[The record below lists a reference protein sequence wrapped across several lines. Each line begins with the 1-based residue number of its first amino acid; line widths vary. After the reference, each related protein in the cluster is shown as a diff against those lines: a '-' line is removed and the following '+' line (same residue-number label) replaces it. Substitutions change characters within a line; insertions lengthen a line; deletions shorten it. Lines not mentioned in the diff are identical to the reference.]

1 MSYKS
6 ILRSN
11 TADTNTR
18 PYSSNYTTSYI
29 NSLLGSSAYSSLL
42 TTETSNFRKP
52 LMDMVESN
60 GRVHI
65 SIDMPG
71 LNVKDISVT
80 LSDNMLYIKAEKN
93 IFSQNNQ
100 NEVIY
105 TSERLNKNW
114 SRYVRLPINA
124 NINMISA
131 TYKNGVLFINAPI
144 NRYSN
149 IERTIPVTQG

>member
-6 ILRSN
+6 ILRPKS
-11 TADTNTR
+11 ADTITR
-18 PYSSNYTTSYI
+18 PYINNYTTSYI

-42 TTETSNFRKP
+42 NTETSNFKKP

-71 LNVKDISVT
+71 LSIKDISVT

-93 IFSQNNQ
+93 MFTQNNQ

-124 NINMISA
+124 NTKLLSA
-131 TYKNGVLFINAPI
+131 TYKNGVLFIQAPI
-144 NRYSN
+144 NKYSN